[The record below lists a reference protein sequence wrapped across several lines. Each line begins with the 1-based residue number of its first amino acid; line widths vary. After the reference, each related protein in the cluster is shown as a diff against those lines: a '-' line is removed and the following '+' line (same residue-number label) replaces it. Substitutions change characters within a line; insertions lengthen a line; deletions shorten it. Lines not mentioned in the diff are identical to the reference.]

1 MSRIYTYAV
10 INSNKKIDF
19 SLAGLEGNFVFN
31 LPYYDIGIAVS
42 DLNGEIRSIS
52 KRCVWGHEEVID
64 RLMESFTVLPMRFL
78 TVFNKKEDVF
88 SVMREQYRDF
98 KDNLDRF
105 RNKAE
110 FGIKVIWPG
119 HMIRERIKKE
129 NTSINLTEDNSPAK
143 NFMQEKFQEYR
154 IDRLFKEEADKYIVI
169 VDKFFSGFAV
179 EKRYVKLKTENLLLN
194 ASYLVEKERED
205 DFKDAFEQLKSVLG
219 DLRYLFSGPWPPYN
233 FVSLNKKSIGQS
245 LEVSD
250 MFESLFRR

>member
-10 INSNKKIDF
+10 IDSNKEIDF

-31 LPYYDIGIAVS
+31 IPYYDIGIVVS
-42 DLNGEIRSIS
+42 DLNGEMRSIS

-88 SVMREQYRDF
+88 SVMRERYRDF
-98 KDNLDRF
+98 KDNLDKF
-105 RNKAE
+105 QNKSE

-119 HMIRERIKKE
+119 QMIREQIKKE
-129 NTSINLTEDNSPAK
+129 NESINLPGNRSPAK

-205 DFKDAFEQLKSVLG
+205 DFKDAFKQLRSVTS

-233 FVSLNKKSIGQS
+233 FVSLNKKSIGTS
-245 LEVSD
+245 LETSD
-250 MFESLFRR
+250 MFESLLRR